1 MIEVDEERTTA
12 AAATVIWI
20 QKTESSVTFIGSS
33 FEQRHFYIFYMAR
46 AVFFKMYIQQLKLR
60 RYHNRLC
67 IAEVAPSVSL
77 YVRINPVLMGRH
89 TAVDTGEALL

>member
-1 MIEVDEERTTA
+1 MDNVCGMEIKNMKCRKD
-12 AAATVIWI
+12 IF
-20 QKTESSVTFIGSS
+20 TF
-33 FEQRHFYIFYMAR
+33 FTWRELY
-46 AVFFKMYIQQLKLR
+46 FFKMYIQQLKLR
-60 RYHNRLC
+60 RYHDRLC